1 MANLMINE
9 FLCEPLEVESNPSPF
24 NYVVVY
30 SLANEFDYVGGIEI
44 GDEITS
50 ENGSRLRVID
60 MTYAI
65 FKNPDTSHEK
75 DYLDTVQKISG
86 VLKRPQ
92 SQSQSLE
99 TDEEESAAPNAN

>member
-9 FLCEPLEVESNPSPF
+9 FLCEPLDVENNPSPF

-30 SLANEFDYVGGIEI
+30 SLANEFSYVGGIEI

-65 FKNPDTSHEK
+65 FKNPDSPHEK

-92 SQSQSLE
+92 SQSLE